1 MRALGARALG
11 ILALMVLMSASGL
24 LQIMEAAFLAAGATI
39 VSGCITASRARRT
52 VDLPM
57 LVVIAASFALGN
69 SMTVTGAAGWVAG
82 GLLGFGEL
90 TPWIMLVLICFLTAV
105 FAEMITNNAAA
116 AVLMFPIAS
125 VVSQQLGVNFLPYA
139 VAVMFAAAS
148 ASFKRTQ
155 EGPQTFTKLSIGVGD
170 RHASKIFRLLILQYE
185 YFESSGFS
193 TKKSSL

>member
-1 MRALGARALG
+1 VRALGARALG

-90 TPWIMLVLICFLTAV
+90 TPWIMLVLIYFLTAV

-139 VAVMFAAAS
+139 VAVMFAAVS
-148 ASFKRTQ
+148 ASFKCTQ
-155 EGPQTFTKLSIGVGD
+155 EGPQTSTKLSIGVGD
-170 RHASKIFRLLILQYE
+170 RHTSKIFRLLILQYE

>member
-139 VAVMFAAAS
+139 VAVMFAAVS
-148 ASFKRTQ
+148 ASFKCTQ
-155 EGPQTFTKLSIGVGD
+155 EGPQTSTKLSIGVGD
-170 RHASKIFRLLILQYE
+170 RHTSKIFRLLILQYE

>member
-90 TPWIMLVLICFLTAV
+90 TPWIMLVLIYFLTAV

-139 VAVMFAAAS
+139 VAVMFAAVS
-148 ASFKRTQ
+148 ASFKCTQ
-155 EGPQTFTKLSIGVGD
+155 EGPQTSTKLSIGVGD
-170 RHASKIFRLLILQYE
+170 RHTSKIFRLLILQYE

-193 TKKSSL
+193 TKKSLL

>member
-90 TPWIMLVLICFLTAV
+90 TPWIMLVLIYFLTAV

-139 VAVMFAAAS
+139 VAVMFAAVS
-148 ASFKRTQ
+148 ASFKCTQ
-155 EGPQTFTKLSIGVGD
+155 EGPQTSTKLSIGVGD
-170 RHASKIFRLLILQYE
+170 RHTSKIFRLLILQYE